1 MRIVLFFSLLLSI
14 LYSTELDN
22 QLNSTLTNRPYQLS
36 KNSKEQNR
44 IISLYKKNSNNALWI
59 GHAHNLNALREALQN
74 PKFNYKYKDFYQSEI
89 EQYTHLLHNNMNLN
103 ENSKELAKLDILLTR
118 AYLTLTD
125 FIVKS
130 DINWDMVQEKLANLK
145 EEKDITASWEMIRKK
160 SPSISRLFL
169 ALKKEDIKGFL
180 NSLIPLPELHK
191 DLIESLEF
199 YQNMGSH
206 PRIKYAKDLKLGD
219 QYPYISDVKKRLIQ
233 TRDLYNKN
241 NINDIFDEE
250 LKQALYTYK
259 ERFKLPQNGLIDKI
273 TVYYMNKPT
282 HTQIESI
289 ITNLDKLRVFPN
301 SFPKE
306 YIRVNLTDFST
317 DYMKYGKS
325 ILHMSTVVG
334 RDVRPTPIFSSYM
347 KYLVIN
353 PTWNIP
359 ENLVRRDLTIA
370 LSEEPDYLIN
380 HNIHVFKGWSSK
392 KDITATFTPDMLL
405 PYQDINKGHI
415 PYRFVQYPGDDNALG
430 RIKFMFPNK
439 YSVYL
444 HDTDNKSLFQR
455 RYLVYSSGCMRLE
468 KPFRLLDVLESFNYI
483 TPHNISIIDK
493 YRDTLET
500 KQINFTKKL
509 PVHTTYFT
517 VFKKDGLTY
526 FRKDIYGYDT
536 IIESSKKDDYSNFTK
551 EDNLY

>member
-306 YIRVNLTDFST
+306 YIRVNLADFST